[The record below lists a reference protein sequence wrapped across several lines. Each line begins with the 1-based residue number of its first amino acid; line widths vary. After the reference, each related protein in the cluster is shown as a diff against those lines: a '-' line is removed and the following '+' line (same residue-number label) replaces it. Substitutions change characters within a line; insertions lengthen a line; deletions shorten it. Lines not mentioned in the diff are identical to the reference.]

1 MKSTPQELSNDR
13 SHNGKSWLQQKLDI
27 VVWKKTVWNGNIS
40 GTKNEKK
47 LEKKFFLNVHLIRN
61 LLVCIEKTNSKKE
74 FLVIFMRKWV
84 DIFLGEKGKYD
95 KTIYEKS
102 KAFHSYNIYI
112 WNLLVKS
119 FPVIGC
125 MLAKVDDKL
134 KLVILILWIKT
145 SKTGISSDANMEKPG
160 KNAIFD
166 VR

>member
-13 SHNGKSWLQQKLDI
+13 SHDGKSWLQQKLDI

-84 DIFLGEKGKYD
+84 DIFLGEKEKYD
-95 KTIYEKS
+95 KTLYMKNRTLFTLI
-102 KAFHSYNIYI
+102 IYI
-112 WNLLVKS
+112 YLKS
-119 FPVIGC
+119 AHQQ
-125 MLAKVDDKL
+125 L
-134 KLVILILWIKT
+134 
-145 SKTGISSDANMEKPG
+145 SSDRLHVG
-160 KNAIFD
+160 QSW
-166 VR
+166 R

>member
-13 SHNGKSWLQQKLDI
+13 SHDGKSWLQQKLDI

-47 LEKKFFLNVHLIRN
+47 LEKFFLNVHLIRN

-95 KTIYEKS
+95 KTLYMKNRTLFTLI
-102 KAFHSYNIYI
+102 IYI
-112 WNLLVKS
+112 YLKS
-119 FPVIGC
+119 AHQQ
-125 MLAKVDDKL
+125 L
-134 KLVILILWIKT
+134 
-145 SKTGISSDANMEKPG
+145 SSDRLHVG
-160 KNAIFD
+160 QSWQ
-166 VR
+166 

>member
-1 MKSTPQELSNDR
+1 MLFFGKKPSEMAISQERKMK
-13 SHNGKSWLQQKLDI
+13 KSW
-27 VVWKKTVWNGNIS
+27 KKVFFNI
-40 GTKNEKK
+40 
-47 LEKKFFLNVHLIRN
+47 HLIRN
-61 LLVCIEKTNSKKE
+61 LLVCIEKANSKKE
-74 FLVIFMRKWV
+74 FLEIFMRKWV